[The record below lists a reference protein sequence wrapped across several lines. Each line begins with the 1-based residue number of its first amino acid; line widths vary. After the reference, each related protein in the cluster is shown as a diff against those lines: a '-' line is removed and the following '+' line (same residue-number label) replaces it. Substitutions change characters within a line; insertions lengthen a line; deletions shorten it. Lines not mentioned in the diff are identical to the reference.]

1 MADDRLIEGLVR
13 LVSRVGS
20 YTNAGALCGVA
31 RDLVRELGCDG
42 AAAWIL
48 RGDRLQ
54 RECEEGLPI
63 GDALALAAKG
73 EVREE
78 GECLAWPL
86 AVEGRS
92 HGVLAV
98 RGTLAPA
105 ARLLAS
111 MLAGRCAHILDD
123 ARRAQLQ
130 RALLEGLSHEL
141 RAPLQ
146 SLLGYVDLLRS
157 GGFGTLNES
166 QAEAVEAVAGSAERV
181 LAVARDVLQ
190 VARIDAGHERPIV
203 GEVALFDLLRREI
216 EDARP
221 LAEARGLR
229 LSLDCPKDLVVVSDG
244 AKIGRIVTNLVRNA
258 IKYTREGGVSVAA
271 YRSGDGC
278 TIDVSDSGIG
288 VPEDRR
294 EAIFGE
300 YVRLDPA
307 GEGTGLGLPI
317 ARRLAV
323 LLGGTLVLAPGTGA
337 SCGPQQGSTFRL
349 TLPPGNPSS

>member
-1 MADDRLIEGLVR
+1 MAADRLIEGLVR

-20 YTNAGALCGVA
+20 YTDAGALCGVA
-31 RDLVRELGCDG
+31 RDLVRELGCAG
-42 AAAWIL
+42 AAVWL
-48 RGDRLQ
+48 EQRGELV
-54 RECEEGLPI
+54 RECEEGLAI
-63 GDALALAAKG
+63 GDALARSVEG

-78 GECLAWPL
+78 GDCIAWPL
-86 AVEGRS
+86 AVAGRS
-92 HGVLAV
+92 FGVLAV
-98 RGTLAPA
+98 RGALEEPA
-105 ARLLAS
+105 RMLVR

-123 ARRAQLQ
+123 ARKARMQ

-146 SLLGYVDLLRS
+146 ALLGYADVLRG
-157 GGFGTLNES
+157 GGFGPLNDA
-166 QAEAVEAVAGSAERV
+166 QAEAVEAVAASAEKV

-203 GEVALFDLLRREI
+203 GEVALCDLLRREVD
-216 EDARP
+216 DARP

-244 AKIGRIVTNLVRNA
+244 AKMGRIVTNLLGNA

-271 YRSGDGC
+271 HRLGEGC
-278 TIDVSDSGIG
+278 VIDVSDTGIG
-288 VPEDRR
+288 IPEERR
-294 EAIFGE
+294 EAVFDE

-307 GEGTGLGLPI
+307 TEGTGLGLPI
-317 ARRLAV
+317 ARRLAA

-337 SCGPQQGSTFRL
+337 GSGPQRGSIFRL
-349 TLPPGNPSS
+349 TLPPCQAC